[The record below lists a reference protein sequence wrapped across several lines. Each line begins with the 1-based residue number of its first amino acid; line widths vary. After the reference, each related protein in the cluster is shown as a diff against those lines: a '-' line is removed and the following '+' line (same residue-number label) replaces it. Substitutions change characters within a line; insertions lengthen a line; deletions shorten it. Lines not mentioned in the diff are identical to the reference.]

1 MTKIKTEQEIKDF
14 LDFLARYCP
23 NTTIEFY
30 SDTIVVNNEEIELH
44 SSVNGSETSL
54 KCIAYEYAFIKY
66 TKKKFE
72 YLEFPMNTYRLDYK
86 PHVTFSLVGQFIQCD
101 VAITLIRDEHK
112 YFELTLDTGLRICGH
127 ETSDH
132 VDSCYKL
139 TLSRVDGIDPA
150 SSVEK
155 LQEQARELVD
165 DILSDFTAYELRKD

>member
-14 LDFLARYCP
+14 LEKHCP
-23 NTTIEFY
+23 GTTIVCRFGEILVEN
-30 SDTIVVNNEEIELH
+30 DDIEMVETI
-44 SSVNGSETSL
+44 NGSETSL
-54 KCIAYEYAFIKY
+54 KCITYEYAFMKY
-66 TKKKFE
+66 AMEKFKH
-72 YLEFPMNTYRLDYK
+72 LEFPMHTYRLDYE

-112 YFELTLDTGLRICGH
+112 YFELTLDSGLRICGH

-132 VDSCYKL
+132 VDSCYSL

-155 LQEQARELVD
+155 LQKQARELVD
-165 DILSDFTAYELRKD
+165 SMFEDFTAYELRKD